1 ILIAAGLLRLYKI
14 TAFSLWF
21 DESVS
26 VGLSGYPWPQLFAHI
41 AQDTTPPLYFVVLKL
56 WRLIL
61 GDSLLALRSLSLV
74 FEIAAVWFGY
84 LFVREAFRET
94 RLALLTALLLAVN
107 PFQIQYARETR
118 MYAMGVCLVLA
129 ASFLLARALRRG
141 TPRDWLAYAVATVA
155 CLYTHYYLIFA
166 VAAQAVV

>member
-1 ILIAAGLLRLYKI
+1 MMADSARDVRASARGSAMLAAILIAAGLLRLYKI

-84 LFVREAFRET
+84 LFVSESASARHAA
-94 RLALLTALLLAVN
+94 RLARVRRRDGRVPIHALL
-107 PFQIQYARETR
+107 PDIC
-118 MYAMGVCLVLA
+118 GC
-129 ASFLLARALRRG
+129 RAGGRRRG
-141 TPRDWLAYAVATVA
+141 HLSA
-155 CLYTHYYLIFA
+155 
-166 VAAQAVV
+166 